1 MPALRPEDLSPFG
14 RLALRLDS
22 QFAELV
28 RAGEQMSKVTLDSDA
43 GLDEGIRILN
53 KVAQYG
59 ESLAATMQDFAQ
71 ALQQSRDEAE
81 AATKLV
87 AERAQLIKSRKETQD
102 ALEAKLERVKEE
114 VKAAGAQLSSA
125 QQAGNGALSEE
136 DRARIAAELQKLQA
150 PMTRFIEAAQAIKA
164 EAADGNFK
172 RVERQAESMIDSL
185 EASRRKIA
193 QALSP
198 KS

>member
-1 MPALRPEDLSPFG
+1 MPTIRPEDLSPFG

-28 RAGEQMSKVTLDSDA
+28 RAGEQMSKVKLDSDG

-59 ESLAATMQDFAQ
+59 ESLAATMQDFSQ

-87 AERAQLIKSRKETQD
+87 AERAQLIKQRKERQD
-102 ALEAKLERVKEE
+102 ELEGKLESLKDE
-114 VKAAGAQLSSA
+114 VKAAGSQLSGA
-125 QQAGNGALSEE
+125 QQAGNGALSDD
-136 DRARIAAELQKLQA
+136 DRARIAAELSKLQA
-150 PMTRFIEAAQAIKA
+150 PMARFIAAAQAIKA
-164 EAADGNFK
+164 EAASGNFK

-185 EASRRKIA
+185 EASSRKIA
-193 QALSP
+193 QAIAP
-198 KS
+198 K